1 MTGVLRDNKTEI
13 KMSKVITMSELQY
26 LPPGELAA
34 MQRQIRDALTRSAA
48 GSAERR
54 NALASLE
61 NINRVLNMRRAL
73 KAPSM

>member
-1 MTGVLRDNKTEI
+1 MF
-13 KMSKVITMSELQY
+13 ELQR
-26 LPPGELAA
+26 LSQAELAA
-34 MQRQIRDALTRSAA
+34 MQRKVCDALTRSAA

-61 NINRVLNMRRAL
+61 NINRVMNMRRAL

>member
-1 MTGVLRDNKTEI
+1 MF
-13 KMSKVITMSELQY
+13 ELQR
-26 LPPGELAA
+26 LPQAELAV

-61 NINRVLNMRRAL
+61 NISRVVNARHAL
-73 KAPSM
+73 TPGLM